1 MQLINDNLHLI
12 HIISEIIIISIVG
25 YVIFKKT
32 SQLGGNIR
40 DITVKVNEHEDI
52 IHELKSSTSKSST
65 IEMSVMTDTNK
76 QLQTH
81 MLQMEQQIINLTNQV
96 DMLSS
101 IVNTPRPPPRQVVHS
116 QPQPRQV
123 VHSQPPPRQVVHS
136 PPPQQVEQPPPP
148 PRQVEQPPQQ
158 VEQPPPQVEQPP
170 QQVEHPPPQVE
181 QPPRQVEQSIT
192 SDDNVEILDEQ
203 PHTTIEDML
212 ASELAELGD

>member
-158 VEQPPPQVEQPP
+158 VE
-170 QQVEHPPPQVE
+170 HPPPQVE